1 MVIANVTI
9 QVMTCHIVD
18 YVWETY
24 NLLYGI
30 VIFMYSNI
38 FRDSVNLC
46 VLARIADGFVMTDCH
61 TSLHIG
67 LICVNQMIMD
77 EYMADMV

>member
-24 NLLYGI
+24 NLLYGM

-46 VLARIADGFVMTDCH
+46 VLARIADGFVMASYRTP
-61 TSLHIG
+61 LHMA
-67 LICVNQMIMD
+67 LVYVDQMIMD
-77 EYMADMV
+77 EAMTDV

>member
-1 MVIANVTI
+1 M
-9 QVMTCHIVD
+9 
-18 YVWETY
+18 
-24 NLLYGI
+24 

-61 TSLHIG
+61 TSLHMG

>member
-1 MVIANVTI
+1 M
-9 QVMTCHIVD
+9 
-18 YVWETY
+18 
-24 NLLYGI
+24 

-61 TSLHIG
+61 TSLHMG

-77 EYMADMV
+77 EYMADMVSALSLYHLFFSGPTHPPR